1 MLEEMG
7 FLILPLLN
15 IHFVT
20 LNVVIFVNLSITVK
34 CLCFF
39 YWGLEI
45 LQDVYKSE
53 KLLVRKSEHFFA

>member
-53 KLLVRKSEHFFA
+53 KLVRKSEHFFA